1 MLKKSLYAIVLL
13 SVGQVFG
20 QVGIGTTNPQA
31 DLHVAGDVLVQK
43 EFTISNLE
51 VVSSLDEDFELITRV
66 TNSLPVGEIT
76 VLDVEARNVAPVN
89 MVNYTFTN
97 VYLDNVRDVDLQ
109 YDSSKYI
116 VGVANF
122 RQEGDA
128 VQKVPAGNTFSIGH
142 FVIRTFVSGGTWH
155 LQIENVELDL
165 DADDSLTYH
174 IQLVVY
180 DRSYFRH
187 LSPIYTNLGG
197 SNTGSASS
205 TPVLY

>member
-1 MLKKSLYAIVLL
+1 MLKKILFTALIL
-13 SVGQVFG
+13 SIGQMLG
-20 QVGIGTTNPQA
+20 QVGIGTTSPQA
-31 DLHVAGDVLVQK
+31 DLHVAGDALVQE
-43 EFTISNLE
+43 EFTISNLD
-51 VVSSLDEDFELITRV
+51 VVSLVDEDFKLITRV
-66 TNSLPVGEIT
+66 TNSDPVGEIT
-76 VLDVEARNVAPVN
+76 VLDVDARNVAPVN
-89 MVNYTFTN
+89 MVDYTFTN

-165 DADDSLTYH
+165 DVGDSLTYH

-187 LSPIYTNLGG
+187 LTPIHTNLGG